1 MATSLLCARNDGAS
15 YFMGNAFLKFQR
27 ATDWPVWSRR
37 ITETLR
43 RSRFPSATARHQS
56 KNVRSTVKPRRRI
69 SGENVTRPGRRR
81 PEFCRSPPSRYSAI
95 SIVPTGRSA
104 SRRALTVVPPIST
117 TKLKFR
123 NGSCRAAGIGRH
135 LQVGEVAVGS
145 EVVADLTAAALAS
158 VAPPRDGHLERGWL
172 AASEKERGAVEEDAD
187 APTWAQEVEAA
198 EDLQPVDAR
207 VAAEA
212 V

>member
-15 YFMGNAFLKFQR
+15 YFVGNAFLKFQR

-43 RSRFPSATARHQS
+43 RSRFPSATARTQS

-81 PEFCRSPPSRYSAI
+81 PEFCRSLPSRYSAI

-104 SRRALTVVPPIST
+104 SRRVLTVVPPIST

-123 NGSCRAAGIGRH
+123 NGSCRAAGIVRH

-145 EVVADLTAAALAS
+145 KVMADLTLVALAS
-158 VAPPRDGHLERGWL
+158 VVRSEEHTSELQSRLHLVCRL
-172 AASEKERGAVEEDAD
+172 
-187 APTWAQEVEAA
+187 
-198 EDLQPVDAR
+198 L
-207 VAAEA
+207 
-212 V
+212 